1 MKDTI
6 IGGTIYTTKKLEM
19 MSKYL
24 NKTSM
29 LTDLALAEEV
39 EQVVDKVKNYDGETM
54 EFILRET
61 GQHYQ
66 MLRQLVMGME
76 WEDVKYLVQER
87 MELESKTFE
96 EFL

>member
-1 MKDTI
+1 
-6 IGGTIYTTKKLEM
+6 

-24 NKTSM
+24 NKTDM
-29 LTDLALAEEV
+29 LKDLAIADEV

-61 GQHYQ
+61 GQNYQ
-66 MLRQLVMGME
+66 MLRQLVMGMD

-87 MELESKTFE
+87 MELEKRTLN

>member
-1 MKDTI
+1 
-6 IGGTIYTTKKLEM
+6 

-24 NKTSM
+24 NKTDM
-29 LTDLALAEEV
+29 LRDLAVADEV

-87 MELESKTFE
+87 MELESRTLN

>member
-1 MKDTI
+1 
-6 IGGTIYTTKKLEM
+6 

-24 NKTSM
+24 NQTSM
-29 LTDLALAEEV
+29 LTDLAIADEV
-39 EQVVDKVKNYDGETM
+39 EQVIDKVKNYDGETM

-66 MLRQLVMGME
+66 MLRQLVMGMD

-87 MELESKTFE
+87 MELDKKTLN

>member
-1 MKDTI
+1 MT
-6 IGGTIYTTKKLEM
+6 IGGTFCITKKLEQ

-24 NKTSM
+24 NQTSM
-29 LTDLALAEEV
+29 LTDLAIADEV
-39 EQVVDKVKNYDGETM
+39 EQVIDKVKNYDGETM

-66 MLRQLVMGME
+66 MLRQLVMGMD

-87 MELESKTFE
+87 MELDKKTLN

>member
-1 MKDTI
+1 
-6 IGGTIYTTKKLEM
+6 

-24 NKTSM
+24 NQTSM
-29 LTDLALAEEV
+29 LRDLAIADEV
-39 EQVVDKVKNYDGETM
+39 EKVVGKIKNYDGETM
-54 EFILRET
+54 EFILRES

-66 MLRQLVMGME
+66 MLRQLVMGMD

-87 MELESKTFE
+87 MELDKKTLN